1 MEDVDHYIRL
11 MTVIRGLEPLTGV
24 KALVPGM
31 GPVVNDISWF
41 QYLINLAPCADV
53 GPMESYRISLFVGV
67 ISAPHYFEKRS
78 VIRQTWRR
86 HLTTQS
92 NIRNNPLDVVGFGF
106 VIGLTDDE
114 AVQQKIK
121 EESEKYGDILQI
133 NMNDTYS
140 NLSLKVAG
148 LLNWVNTYCSPV
160 DFILKVDDDV
170 YVNVHNL
177 ATVLHSLTPSEPS
190 VYGHQ
195 VGDNVPSRV
204 EGKV

>member
-1 MEDVDHYIRL
+1 
-11 MTVIRGLEPLTGV
+11 
-24 KALVPGM
+24 
-31 GPVVNDISWF
+31 
-41 QYLINLAPCADV
+41 
-53 GPMESYRISLFVGV
+53 
-67 ISAPHYFEKRS
+67 
-78 VIRQTWRR
+78 
-86 HLTTQS
+86 LTTQS